1 MSTLINWGVAK
12 RYGIALWR
20 RHAGVR
26 IPPPQPMNMA
36 DDTSKIPGLG
46 TSGPVKTSEGYSI
59 EVDRNL
65 CVTLA
70 VCLGIAPDVFELD
83 AEGKAVI
90 KNLQGADLTTLLEAA
105 KGCPVN
111 AIIMKNKDGK
121 RLWPD
126 PEAQLPD

>member
-1 MSTLINWGVAK
+1 ML
-12 RYGIALWR
+12 
-20 RHAGVR
+20 
-26 IPPPQPMNMA
+26 
-36 DDTSKIPGLG
+36 
-46 TSGPVKTSEGYSI
+46 TSGPIKNSKGYTI

-70 VCLGIAPDVFELD
+70 VCLGLAPNVFELD

-90 KNLQGADLTTLLEAA
+90 KDADGADIETLVESA

-111 AIIMKNKDGK
+111 AIIIKDPNGK

-126 PEAQLPD
+126 PE